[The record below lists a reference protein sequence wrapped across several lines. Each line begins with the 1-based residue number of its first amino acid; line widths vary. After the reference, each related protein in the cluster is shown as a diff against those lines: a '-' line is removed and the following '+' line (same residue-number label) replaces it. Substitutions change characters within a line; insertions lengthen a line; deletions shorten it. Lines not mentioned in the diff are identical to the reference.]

1 MPHPLRNLPLISI
14 PTSVPAHLP
23 QHRAGAVQEET
34 GQEETGA
41 FKNSTAKTSSMVS
54 LLVPLHYPHRLSRA
68 PCLSGAPSGKAGC
81 DPPSPGR
88 LSPIPGGL
96 QVPTGNL
103 RVHLLSPGELNRG
116 TFSQSHA
123 SYSSTLISFRILSS
137 EINVFKFNK
146 IAPCHC
152 YGLEASQYL
161 LVL

>member
-1 MPHPLRNLPLISI
+1 MSRLPFPSAGQEQCRKKQALSKTPLPR
-14 PTSVPAHLP
+14 HLP
-23 QHRAGAVQEET
+23 
-34 GQEETGA
+34 
-41 FKNSTAKTSSMVS
+41 VS
-54 LLVPLHYPHRLSRA
+54 PLVPSCYPHRLSQA

-103 RVHLLSPGELNRG
+103 RAHLLSPGELNRG

-152 YGLEASQYL
+152 YGLEASQCL